1 MKLIIILAWRNI
13 WRQPGRSFV
22 LIGAI
27 LSGVWAGVVV
37 SGWANGLIE
46 QRLVNLIQTEITHA
60 QIHHPTFRQERE
72 SSMYIPETEQ
82 IYSYL
87 DSDERVR
94 AWSPRTL
101 SDGMFQSTVTAS
113 GVRIRGIDTEREPN
127 VTLFHEMITSGSYL
141 DNESRNPVLVGE
153 ALAEKHNLEPGYRI
167 VLSFQ
172 DLNNELVSA
181 SFTIAGLFKTSSSM
195 YDERTVYV
203 RNEDLSELISTYPI
217 AHEIAIY
224 LEEESMA
231 ASLIHDLRETFPE
244 ISAASWYELS
254 PELRYLVDFGGMMT
268 GIIMMII
275 MFALAFG
282 ILNTMLMALFER
294 MRELGMLMTIG
305 MSRVRV
311 FVMIMLE
318 SVLLTLTGGVAG
330 MIAASGTILFLMNRG
345 IDLSLF
351 GDGLAEWGFESVI
364 YPVMTVSDYME
375 VVGIVV
381 IAAFLASLYPALKAM
396 RMNPLEA
403 EKE

>member
-1 MKLIIILAWRNI
+1 MKLIMQLAWRNI
-13 WRQPGRSFV
+13 WRQPGRSLV

-60 QIHHPTFRQERE
+60 QIHHPQFRQERE
-72 SSMYIPETEQ
+72 SSMDIAEPERF
-82 IYSYL
+82 YL
-87 DSDERVR
+87 FLEGDERVQ
-94 AWSPRTL
+94 AWAPRTL
-101 SDGMFQSTVTAS
+101 SDGMFQSPVTAS
-113 GVRIRGIDTEREPN
+113 GVQIRGIDTEREPG
-127 VTLFHEMITSGSYL
+127 TTTFHEMITQGNYL
-141 DNESRNPVLVGE
+141 ESELRHPILVGE
-153 ALAEKHNLEPGYRI
+153 ALAEKHNLEPGYRV

-203 RNEDLSELISTYPI
+203 RNEDLSELISDS
-217 AHEIAIY
+217 ALVHEIAIF
-224 LEEESMA
+224 LEDESQA
-231 ASLIHDLRETFPE
+231 ASLIHDLRENFPK

-254 PELRYLVDFGGMMT
+254 PELRYLVDYGGMMT
-268 GIIMMII
+268 GLIMMII

-294 MRELGMLMTIG
+294 MRELGMLMAIG
-305 MSRVRV
+305 MSRSRV
-311 FVMIMLE
+311 FVMILVE
-318 SVLLTLTGGVAG
+318 SVLLTLTGGAAG
-330 MIAASGTILFLMNRG
+330 LIAAAGTIQILANRG

-364 YPVMTVSDYME
+364 YPVMTVPDYME
-375 VVGIVV
+375 VVGIV
-381 IAAFLASLYPALKAM
+381 IMAAFLASLYPALKAV